1 MVVSLTLTGRF
12 KTKPIKFGV
21 GALGGTRKEN
31 THAAL
36 RSCAR
41 FLACRDRATR
51 PGLAYVRAKLVV
63 LADPICERSNQL
75 SALAGRLLW
84 RYRERERS
92 QIIVQ
97 CTLYNV
103 QSSRWEL
110 YNVHRALYIV
120 HVPLLFEIMIMHIC
134 NEIKLGLKDRCLI
147 F

>member
-1 MVVSLTLTGRF
+1 MPNRGPCYVLSERCKREYARRASKLRTLPSL
-12 KTKPIKFGV
+12 P
-21 GALGGTRKEN
+21 
-31 THAAL
+31 
-36 RSCAR
+36 RSSDSARPCVCASV
-41 FLACRDRATR
+41 ACSISRS
-51 PGLAYVRAKLVV
+51 
-63 LADPICERSNQL
+63 ICERSNQL

-120 HVPLLFEIMIMHIC
+120 HVPVLFEIMIMHIC